1 MFIEADT
8 HCHTVASTHGYSTI
22 MEIATCAA
30 ERGLKAVA
38 ITDHTPGNTDAPHI
52 WHFHN
57 LKKAIPRK
65 IKGVS
70 IIYGA
75 ESSIIDYE
83 GNIDFP
89 ENECAALDW
98 IIASIHRDMLKAGT
112 VEQITNTYLKVAEN
126 PLVDVIGHPGTLA
139 YPFDYEQCIAKF
151 KECGKLVEIN
161 ESSIK
166 WKGTADNFRK
176 IAEICKKMECPIV
189 VNSDGH
195 YCELT
200 GEVPLS
206 KKMLEDIDFPER
218 LILNADWDRLRRF
231 INGKRGRE
239 LV

>member
-75 ESSIIDYE
+75 ESSIIDYD

-139 YPFDYEQCIAKF
+139 
-151 KECGKLVEIN
+151 
-161 ESSIK
+161 
-166 WKGTADNFRK
+166 
-176 IAEICKKMECPIV
+176 
-189 VNSDGH
+189 
-195 YCELT
+195 
-200 GEVPLS
+200 
-206 KKMLEDIDFPER
+206 
-218 LILNADWDRLRRF
+218 
-231 INGKRGRE
+231 
-239 LV
+239 